1 MGWEGVKKFKI
12 TIQVDEQWGAG
23 KKEKSRG
30 KKKIEKEVGIGWKVV
45 GFVLE
50 VSVLKL
56 E

>member
-1 MGWEGVKKFKI
+1 MRGRKKR
-12 TIQVDEQWGAG
+12 
-23 KKEKSRG
+23 KKPGE
-30 KKKIEKEVGIGWKVV
+30 KKIEKEVGIGWKVV